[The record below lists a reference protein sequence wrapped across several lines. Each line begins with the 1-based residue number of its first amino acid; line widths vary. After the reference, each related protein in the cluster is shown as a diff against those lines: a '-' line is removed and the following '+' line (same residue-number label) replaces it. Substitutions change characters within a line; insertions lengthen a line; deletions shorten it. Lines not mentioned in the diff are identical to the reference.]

1 MQTKKTV
8 LPIIL
13 LLALLLATPV
23 LAREKEPIGER
34 IDIYSSGTQEYPA
47 GTPFYIMHGWG
58 EVRPHAVP
66 GQIMFELELDGAMVK
81 PTYVEQTTVVDEI
94 GPAFYTDWVFNFPDG
109 LTGQH
114 TFEGHW
120 NVPCFFAL
128 WYGFVDECANPMADY
143 DWGYSEVTV
152 DFN

>member
-1 MQTKKTV
+1 MKTKTV
-8 LPIIL
+8 LPIIV

-23 LAREKEPIGER
+23 LAREKEPTGSQ
-34 IDIYSSGTQEYPA
+34 IDISWSGMQDYSA
-47 GTPFYIMHGWG
+47 NTPFYIAHGWY

-66 GQIMFELELDGAMVK
+66 GQVGFDLELDGVVVK

-94 GPAFYTDWVFNFPDG
+94 SPTFDMTWVFNFPDG

-120 NVPCFFAL
+120 YGPCYVAL
-128 WYGFVDECANPMADY
+128 YFGLVDECANPMADA
-143 DWGYSEVTV
+143 DFHYSEVIV
-152 DFN
+152 DFH